1 MLSTD
6 PAPLVHA
13 VGFVT
18 GIALYAMLA
27 SMVLRARGSSR
38 TATTHAAHRDHIPF
52 ATAVLGLVWNAGAL
66 LAYGAPG
73 FVESADRVAALDWVG
88 AVAFSALGF
97 LPAVVVHAALQAVRD
112 RARTA
117 LTGAA
122 YSLSSIAAVM
132 HMAGA
137 ASGDVPSRPALLLL
151 SGGYAVVLGI
161 LGLRLLRHSG
171 GRGPLA
177 AAALASF
184 AVMAIHL
191 GHHGD
196 ARESLLAELLGD
208 HASLALA
215 LVILYQDYR
224 FALAD
229 LFLKRALSF
238 VVLVGVALA
247 AYLTMAPFITPRLA
261 RDPADPRA
269 VATLLGL
276 WVLTALLHPL
286 ARRVVHAFVDR
297 AILRRADY
305 GALRASLQARL
316 AALQSP
322 ADVLDATCAALA
334 PALSAGRVAWSEVG
348 HTELSPTTTWAD
360 TAHQTVIVP
369 VHTAGGP
376 AFTLTVGELRAGR
389 RLLSDDLALLES
401 AGVIAA
407 RRIDALSVAHER
419 WARET
424 REREIQQLAT
434 EAELRALRAQLNPHF
449 LFNALT
455 TIGHLMQEAPERAR
469 STLLQLTGLLRA
481 VLKPTAGDLVTV
493 AEEMDIVEAYLAIEK
508 ARFEE
513 RLRVSIDLPEAVRSL
528 RIPPLLLQPL
538 VENAVKHGI
547 SPLRAGGEVS
557 VSGRVET
564 TDGQRQLRLTITD
577 SGAGFSLAERA
588 GRRPPGLGLA
598 SVEQRLARQFGDRA
612 GVTIRTAPGAGTSVE
627 LRLPAIESNAPRG
640 GGRSAQPIG
649 SARDAGAVNGVG
661 VDGVGT
667 GGDAMRGT
675 R

>member
-1 MLSTD
+1 MMLIPDS
-6 PAPLVHA
+6 APLVHA
-13 VGFVT
+13 IGFVT

-27 SMVLRARGSSR
+27 SMVLRVQGSSR
-38 TATTHAAHRDHIPF
+38 AATTHAGHRDHIPL

-66 LAYGAPG
+66 LAYGAPSLVASG
-73 FVESADRVAALDWVG
+73 SRVAALEWVG
-88 AVAFSALGF
+88 ALAFSALGF
-97 LPAVVVHAALQAVRD
+97 LPAVVVHAALQAVQD
-112 RARTA
+112 RGRTA

-122 YSLSSIAAVM
+122 YALSTTAALLHLV
-132 HMAGA
+132 GA
-137 ASGDVPSRPALLLL
+137 ASGAVPSRPALLLL
-151 SGGYAVVLGI
+151 SGGYAVVLAI
-161 LGLRLLRHSG
+161 LGLRMLRHSG
-171 GRGPLA
+171 ARGPLA

-196 ARESLLAELLGD
+196 ARESLLAEVLGD
-208 HASLALA
+208 HASIALA
-215 LVILYQDYR
+215 VVILYQDYR

-229 LFLKRALSF
+229 LFLKRALSL
-238 VVLVGVALA
+238 VLLVGAALVAYLA
-247 AYLTMAPFITPRLA
+247 AAPFVAPRLA

-276 WVLTALLHPL
+276 WVLTALLHPP
-286 ARRVVHAFVDR
+286 ARNAVHAFVDR
-297 AILRRADY
+297 TILRRADY
-305 GALRASLQARL
+305 GALRTALQARL

-322 ADVLDATCAALA
+322 AEVLDATCAELA
-334 PALSAGRVAWSEVG
+334 PALSAGRVAWSEADHAV
-348 HTELSPTTTWAD
+348 LPAATTWAD
-360 TAHQTVIVP
+360 PRHQTVVVP
-369 VHTAGGP
+369 VHTASGP
-376 AFTLTVGELRAGR
+376 AFTLTVGELRGGR

-407 RRIDALSVAHER
+407 RRIDALGVAHER
-419 WARET
+419 WERAT

-481 VLKPTAGDLVTV
+481 VLTPTAGELVTV
-493 AEEMDIVEAYLAIEK
+493 AEEMEIVAAYLAIER

-513 RLRVSIDLPEAVRSL
+513 RLRLSIDLPDAVRAL

-547 SPLRAGGEVS
+547 TPLREGGVVS
-557 VSGRVET
+557 VSGRIDVGD
-564 TDGQRQLRLTITD
+564 DGRRLHLTVSD
-577 SGAGFSLAERA
+577 SGAGFSPAERA
-588 GRRPPGLGLA
+588 ARPSRGVGLA
-598 SVEQRLARQFGDRA
+598 SVEQRLARQFGERA
-612 GVTIRTAPGAGTSVE
+612 GVAIRSAPGAGTSVE
-627 LRLPAIESNAPRG
+627 LWLPAIETGTPRG
-640 GGRSAQPIG
+640 ASRGAPPTGSGHRTGDVDGGRA
-649 SARDAGAVNGVG
+649 ARDA
-661 VDGVGT
+661 
-667 GGDAMRGT
+667 MRSA